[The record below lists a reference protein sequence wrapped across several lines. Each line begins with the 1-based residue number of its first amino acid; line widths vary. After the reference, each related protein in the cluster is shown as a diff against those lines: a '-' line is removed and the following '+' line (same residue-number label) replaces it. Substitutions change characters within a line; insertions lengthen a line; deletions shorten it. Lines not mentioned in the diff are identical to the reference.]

1 MKAIDVFLLGS
12 FFFVFAALVEYAIIC
27 SISNTFS
34 SRSDKT
40 SKQRVSLW
48 AISEKC
54 DNWGTNDKE
63 NGTMNHGFERKQKEI
78 KVHHE
83 LLIPYFSFLK

>member
-27 SISNTFS
+27 SISNTFPS
-34 SRSDKT
+34 TSDKT
-40 SKQRVSLW
+40 SKQRVSPL

-63 NGTMNHGFERKQKEI
+63 NGTVYRGFERKQEEI
-78 KVHHE
+78 QVHHG
-83 LLIPYFSFLK
+83 LLIS